1 MFTEQVSQAQSLQ
14 LLLYNVV
21 NYKRFMAE
29 IQQYDQNVL
38 EMLVKKLHE
47 LNEMWRQAKG
57 KLDYCFNPNFVI
69 TKITV

>member
-1 MFTEQVSQAQSLQ
+1 
-14 LLLYNVV
+14 
-21 NYKRFMAE
+21 
-29 IQQYDQNVL
+29 
-38 EMLVKKLHE
+38 MLVKKLHA